1 MPANAPGNNRRRPHE
16 QWRARHPSFARLRSR
31 IERASSHRFF
41 VPRAPRAVG
50 SGLLSGSGLDEGLYH
65 VHDDADSHSLNLPAG
80 SSATSRSL
88 CVSVA
93 EPTVRLFV
101 KTPST
106 LGAALLVQ
114 ATVRDSATGLS
125 VTIPYVVVGGLRG
138 GRWAPTAPI
147 LVTSALDLV
156 GDAQLT
162 VQLTPIG
169 VKANWQVD
177 DVYVDPFKSR

>member
-1 MPANAPGNNRRRPHE
+1 MVTGCGP
-16 QWRARHPSFARLRSR
+16 
-31 IERASSHRFF
+31 
-41 VPRAPRAVG
+41 
-50 SGLLSGSGLDEGLYH
+50 GLLSGSGLDEGLYH

-93 EPTVRLFV
+93 EPTIRLFV
-101 KTPST
+101 KAPPT
-106 LGAALLVQ
+106 LGAALLVH

-162 VQLTPIG
+162 IQVTPIG
-169 VKANWQVD
+169 IKANWQVD